1 MLLLILNDLYP
12 LVLREVAREGLGVR
26 RLHTLVSQLETQ
38 VREMLVMGGGV
49 LSGFA

>member
-1 MLLLILNDLYP
+1 LLLLILNDLYP